1 MTTSEIGYSREE
13 MMTVYVIIYVF
24 LVVLLVL
31 AAAVKPTRSA
41 LGGYELERLAS
52 TGDTHAKTALHREQL
67 IPDVVSLQRLVIS
80 LLLVTCVA
88 VAVAIFGWMI
98 GIGVS
103 VVVALEYGALG
114 RVRPIDRLSNA
125 YYTRYEPS
133 ILRFVEKFGVVFRFV
148 RVSLP
153 EQPLRQLHSR
163 EELAHLVE
171 ESTGVLSVDE
181 KKLIINGLDAVD
193 RRVEEVMT
201 PRSVIDS
208 IDRKEHLGPL
218 VLDDLHKTGH
228 SRFPVIDGDIDHIT
242 GILHVRDLLE
252 IDARRKSTS
261 VEKAMEPRIFYIK
274 QEQTLEHALAAFLRT
289 RHHLFIV
296 INEFR
301 ETVGIVT
308 LEDVM
313 EAMLGRKIID
323 EFDTHEDLRKV
334 AARNPRR
341 NNRAESSTDV

>member
-1 MTTSEIGYSREE
+1 
-13 MMTVYVIIYVF
+13 MTVYVIIYVF
-24 LVVLLVL
+24 LVILLVL
-31 AAAVKPTRSA
+31 AAAVNPMRSE
-41 LGGYELERLAS
+41 LGTYELKRLAGTGNEQAKAALRRERLIA
-52 TGDTHAKTALHREQL
+52 
-67 IPDVVSLQRLVIS
+67 DVLSLQRLVTS
-80 LLLVTCVA
+80 LLLVVCVVVA
-88 VAVAIFGWMI
+88 VALFGWMI
-98 GIGVS
+98 GIGIS

-114 RVRPIDRLSNA
+114 RIRSISHFSNT
-125 YYTRYEPS
+125 YYTRYESS
-133 ILRFVEKFGVVFRFV
+133 ILRFVEKFGVLFRFV

-171 ESTGVLSVDE
+171 ESAGVLSVDE

-208 IDRKEHLGPL
+208 IDKKEHLGPL

-228 SRFPVIDGDIDHIT
+228 SRFPVIDRDIDHII

-261 VEKAMEPRIFYIK
+261 VEKAMESRVFYIK
-274 QEQTLEHALAAFLRT
+274 KDQTLEHALAGFLRT

-334 AARNPRR
+334 AARNPRH
-341 NNRAESSTDV
+341 NNRAESSIDV